1 MAGIPKDPVMLMSF
15 LNTKLRDQY
24 SSLEELCQDLEAD
37 QAELEKKL
45 ELIDYRYDAG
55 KISLYRVLK
64 AGREEQD
71 SGSEDSR
78 SRSCERQKSAR
89 SRKIQKQ
96 KL

>member
-1 MAGIPKDPVMLMSF
+1 MLMSF

-55 KISLYRVLK
+55 KNQFV
-64 AGREEQD
+64 
-71 SGSEDSR
+71 
-78 SRSCERQKSAR
+78 
-89 SRKIQKQ
+89 
-96 KL
+96 

>member
-55 KISLYRVLK
+55 RNQFV
-64 AGREEQD
+64 
-71 SGSEDSR
+71 
-78 SRSCERQKSAR
+78 
-89 SRKIQKQ
+89 
-96 KL
+96 

>member
-1 MAGIPKDPVMLMSF
+1 MAGSPKDPVMLMSF

-55 KISLYRVLK
+55 KNQFV
-64 AGREEQD
+64 
-71 SGSEDSR
+71 
-78 SRSCERQKSAR
+78 
-89 SRKIQKQ
+89 
-96 KL
+96 

>member
-37 QAELEKKL
+37 QAEREKKL

-55 KISLYRVLK
+55 KNQF
-64 AGREEQD
+64 G
-71 SGSEDSR
+71 
-78 SRSCERQKSAR
+78 
-89 SRKIQKQ
+89 
-96 KL
+96 

>member
-45 ELIDYRYDAG
+45 ESIDYRYDAG
-55 KISLYRVLK
+55 KNQFV
-64 AGREEQD
+64 
-71 SGSEDSR
+71 
-78 SRSCERQKSAR
+78 
-89 SRKIQKQ
+89 
-96 KL
+96 

>member
-1 MAGIPKDPVMLMSF
+1 MVGIPKDPVMLMSF

-55 KISLYRVLK
+55 KNQFV
-64 AGREEQD
+64 
-71 SGSEDSR
+71 
-78 SRSCERQKSAR
+78 
-89 SRKIQKQ
+89 
-96 KL
+96 